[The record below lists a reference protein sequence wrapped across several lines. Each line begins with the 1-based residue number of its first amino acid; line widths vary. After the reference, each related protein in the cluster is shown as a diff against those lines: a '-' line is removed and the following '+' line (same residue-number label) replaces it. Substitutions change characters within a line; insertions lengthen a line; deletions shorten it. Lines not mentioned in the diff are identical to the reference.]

1 MRQTKGGLIDSCQP
15 NGSHDGR
22 FWEREG
28 RNTVYKPSAT
38 YPQGREGEGGRSTPS
53 SSQPPSFLCPS
64 LSLSM
69 IVVCLLACFFIC
81 SYFLP
86 PVHIIFFAISLPFCL
101 FPMIEYLTMQQF
113 PHFIS
118 SLCLALPLSVHCGRA
133 VWGRSTEKSRRG
145 P

>member
-1 MRQTKGGLIDSCQP
+1 MTAVNLMGAMTEDSGRGREETLFINHQPLILKEGKGG
-15 NGSHDGR
+15 
-22 FWEREG
+22 
-28 RNTVYKPSAT
+28 
-38 YPQGREGEGGRSTPS
+38 GGCSSPPS
-53 SSQPPSFLCPS
+53 SSQPPSS
-64 LSLSM
+64 SASLSM

-118 SLCLALPLSVHCGRA
+118 SLSLSVSLFLSRSIVAERCEAGAPRKAEEGRN
-133 VWGRSTEKSRRG
+133 
-145 P
+145 